1 MKEGEKDKS
10 WGIQEIVVE
19 CGKKDYTWKKE
30 GNNNEREIYE
40 RQRNRKL
47 VSRKREKRQRKERKK
62 SRVSEYV
69 CVFVCEREREREK
82 WLMMEARKENIE
94 IESEKYEK
102 E

>member
-47 VSRKREKRQRKERKK
+47 VSRKREKRQRERRAKSERMCICMRERKRK
-62 SRVSEYV
+62 
-69 CVFVCEREREREK
+69 REVV
-82 WLMMEARKENIE
+82 NDG
-94 IESEKYEK
+94 SEKGKY
-102 E
+102 